1 MIVPAVASYYSGKL
15 TLFAFEN
22 NISESRIMQ
31 ERLEKALELVQSMK
45 GRQVNYSM
53 VRNLTERIGV
63 LMMED
68 AASWN
73 HEMAK
78 RRIQGL

>member
-1 MIVPAVASYYSGKL
+1 
-15 TLFAFEN
+15 
-22 NISESRIMQ
+22 
-31 ERLEKALELVQSMK
+31 MK
-45 GRQVNYSM
+45 GRQFNYSM